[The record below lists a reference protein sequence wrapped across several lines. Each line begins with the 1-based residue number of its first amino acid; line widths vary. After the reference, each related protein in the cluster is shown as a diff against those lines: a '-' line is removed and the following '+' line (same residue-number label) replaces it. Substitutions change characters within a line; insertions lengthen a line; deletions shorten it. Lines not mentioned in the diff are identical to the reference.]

1 MILYLLRHGETDF
14 NKQRRIQG
22 QSDIPLN
29 DYGRALAQK
38 TGEGLKD
45 VKFDLV
51 FTSPLIRAK
60 ETARLVIGERDIPII
75 EEPRIQEIAFGEYE
89 GLCCSKD
96 GYNIPD
102 KHFLRFFDDPVHYR
116 TPPKG
121 ESFQQ
126 VIERT
131 GNFLE
136 ELIQKKEYADK
147 TILLSTHGC
156 ALKAILSNVNK
167 TPIAQF
173 WGRGVHKNCAVTIL
187 KVSGQKIKVLE
198 EGKVFYGINE

>member
-1 MILYLLRHGETDF
+1 MILYLIRHGETDF

-29 DYGRALAQK
+29 AYGRELAIK
-38 TGEGLKD
+38 TGEGLKN

-51 FTSPLIRAK
+51 FTSPLIRAQ
-60 ETARLVIGERDIPII
+60 ETARLVIGERNIPFI

-89 GLCCSKD
+89 GLCCSEE

-102 KHFLRFFDDPVHYR
+102 IHFLNFFDDPANYQ

-136 ELIQKKEYADK
+136 ELTHRKEYADK
-147 TILLSTHGC
+147 TILVSTHGC
-156 ALKAILSNVNK
+156 ALKAILANVYQ
-167 TPIAQF
+167 TTIDQF
-173 WGRGVHKNCAVTIL
+173 WGEGVHKNCAVTIL
-187 KVSGQKIKVLE
+187 REQNEKIEIIE
-198 EGKVFYGINE
+198 EGRVFY